1 MKDKTLKPVVKSAKK
16 TARAAIH
23 LKIVSQLKVIAKEF
37 GQDSEDLFHDFEKG
51 AKKLA
56 KKISEQIKITTPAEK
71 AAPKESKPV
80 KAAAKPT
87 AAPKAKTVAKSKP
100 AVSEKKATPPAKAV
114 NGAAKKVTT
123 KTVAAKPV
131 KKEEPAKA
139 KTKAPTKKS

>member
-16 TARAAIH
+16 TARAAIQ

-37 GQDSEDLFHDFEKG
+37 GQDSEDLVHELEKG

-56 KKISEQIKITTPAEK
+56 RKISEQLKITTPAE

-80 KAAAKPT
+80 KAAAKPK
-87 AAPKAKTVAKSKP
+87 AAPKAETAAKPKP
-100 AVSEKKATPPAKAV
+100 AVSEKKVATPAKAV
-114 NGAAKKVTT
+114 NGTAKKVTA

-139 KTKAPTKKS
+139 KTKAPAKKS